1 MNTHQTTFTTDATGT
16 EATGPLLRELTYR
29 YQAKRDA
36 AGKAIRLGAAM
47 PNPRIVAATLTTLL
61 ADEAVEVF
69 GILCLTTRHRVIC
82 WHEVSRGCLNSTV
95 VHPREVFKPAILCNS
110 ASILL
115 AHNHPSGDPHP
126 SGDDIELTTRLVA
139 AGALVGIDVLDHLVI
154 GDGSFVSFRE
164 TGRL

>member
-1 MNTHQTTFTTDATGT
+1 MNTHQITFTTDTT
-16 EATGPLLRELTYR
+16 TSEAAGPLLRELTYR
-29 YQAKRDA
+29 YHPKRDA

-47 PNPRIVAATLTTLL
+47 QNPRIVAATLTTLL

-95 VHPREVFKPAILCNS
+95 VHPREVFKAAILAN
-110 ASILL
+110 AAAILL
-115 AHNHPSGDPHP
+115 AHNHPSGDPQP
-126 SGDDIELTTRLVA
+126 SGDDFELTTRLVA